1 MKQLTSSFKYLPSA
15 KSAPH
20 LSDATPTMATA
31 SAAAAS
37 AVPRV
42 MRTGTSPDAMVSFQ
56 AYRAR
61 HQARTRRS
69 PKNPNRRRAR
79 SEVPSAVVC
88 RVMHTRGRTANHG
101 TRRRRTESHSF
112 RLQHPSPLPQPTL
125 RTPTDQ
131 DSSSFTFEISSLVLP
146 KQNALKI
153 VQSNQALAYRRALPA
168 FAAAPLSSPARRR
181 LPASTSPR
189 TAPSRGL

>member
-1 MKQLTSSFKYLPSA
+1 MKQLTSSFKHLPSA

-42 MRTGTSPDAMVSFQ
+42 MRTGTSLDAMVSFQ

-61 HQARTRRS
+61 HQAPTRRS

-79 SEVPSAVVC
+79 SVVPSAVVSC
-88 RVMHTRGRTANHG
+88 DAHTRAHRESRHTAQTHRV
-101 TRRRRTESHSF
+101 TQLPVATPVAFTPAHASHT
-112 RLQHPSPLPQPTL
+112 H
-125 RTPTDQ
+125 
-131 DSSSFTFEISSLVLP
+131 
-146 KQNALKI
+146 
-153 VQSNQALAYRRALPA
+153 
-168 FAAAPLSSPARRR
+168 
-181 LPASTSPR
+181 
-189 TAPSRGL
+189 